1 MEIEERC
8 KDFLQKY
15 DQKLE
20 DIEKKL
26 DEKAE
31 KATVD
36 NISANLKASDTKLEG
51 LTKDITD
58 LADKIDLLK
67 TEHEEIK
74 KREKNLIIKGI
85 PEVEEESATEQ
96 VQALFDLMDLDVSI
110 KSAFRLNISDA
121 VKNSIDSDSVITRS
135 IKVVMSTVGDMKAV
149 LRKAKSIKDIE
160 TDQFDVSQVFVTPD
174 LTKLQREQDFKNR
187 KELKRRRNVNPN
199 WVIRGGR
206 LHLRRDPPLAENR

>member
-1 MEIEERC
+1 M
-8 KDFLQKY
+8 
-15 DQKLE
+15 
-20 DIEKKL
+20 
-26 DEKAE
+26 
-31 KATVD
+31 
-36 NISANLKASDTKLEG
+36 
-51 LTKDITD
+51 
-58 LADKIDLLK
+58 K

-96 VQALFDLMDLDVSI
+96 VQALFDLMDLDV
-110 KSAFRLNISDA
+110 D
-121 VKNSIDSDSVITRS
+121 SIDSDPVITRS
-135 IKVVMSTVGDMKAV
+135 IKIVMSTVGDIKAV